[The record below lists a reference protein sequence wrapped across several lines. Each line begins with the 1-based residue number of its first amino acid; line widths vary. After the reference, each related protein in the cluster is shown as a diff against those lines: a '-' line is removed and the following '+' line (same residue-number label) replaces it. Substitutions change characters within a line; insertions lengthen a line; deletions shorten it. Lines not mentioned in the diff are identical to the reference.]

1 MLKNTKDSFEKFGY
15 DVYCLNLVDP
25 TNGIHYNPLDLVK
38 QAYLKGDTTKAQML
52 ANSLS
57 FSLYHNPNAKEPMWE
72 EASISLLN
80 ALILA
85 ICEIG
90 IETKQTQIINMYAVT
105 SMLEELGRT
114 LMKKGIP
121 LLIHFSMIY
130 RQQVLRESNMAQS
143 NSHKGLHVVVF
154 YRNDGQAKELYV

>member
-57 FSLYHNPNAKEPMWE
+57 FSLYHNPNERAD
-72 EASISLLN
+72 
-80 ALILA
+80 
-85 ICEIG
+85 
-90 IETKQTQIINMYAVT
+90 V
-105 SMLEELGRT
+105 GRS
-114 LMKKGIP
+114 KYFFVKCAY
-121 LLIHFSMIY
+121 FSN
-130 RQQVLRESNMAQS
+130 L
-143 NSHKGLHVVVF
+143 
-154 YRNDGQAKELYV
+154 